1 MKTCCM
7 RYKCI
12 QCCLETEMP
21 LSNAD
26 IEQIKRLEFGHD
38 SFVINIDS
46 WLQLK
51 NNNGRCVFND
61 GKQCSIYENRP
72 EGCKLYPITYD
83 EDKNCAVLDEDCP
96 HRNIFKISKVE
107 LELVSFL
114 VTKLKNER
122 IQRMQ

>member
-1 MKTCCM
+1 
-7 RYKCI
+7 
-12 QCCLETEMP
+12 MP
-21 LSNAD
+21 LSNGD
-26 IEQIKRLEFGHD
+26 IERIKGLGFDYD
-38 SFVINIDS
+38 SFVVNING

-51 NNNGRCVFND
+51 NNDGRCVFND
-61 GKQCSIYENRP
+61 GKQCLIYNNRP

-96 HRNIFKISKVE
+96 HRNSFKISEVE

-114 VTKLKNER
+114 VTKLKKER